1 MMDVNAN
8 HRMAQHFIKCAHEA
22 ASMRGVLAAFTCSA
36 GTSCGRQGAEE
47 TGSLAQQR
55 EGMQQPIADAF
66 SLPAD
71 LSPVF
76 PGHVP
81 AAQSRDWRVRAGG
94 IVARQAAHVR
104 FSVCMPRLSR
114 TETRW
119 SV

>member
-1 MMDVNAN
+1 MDVNAN
-8 HRMAQHFIKCAHEA
+8 RMAQHFIKCAHEA
-22 ASMRGVLAAFTCSA
+22 ASMRGALAAFTCLA

-55 EGMQQPIADAF
+55 EGMQQPIADVS

-94 IVARQAAHVR
+94 ISEPQAAYVK
-104 FSVCMPRLSR
+104 FSVFMPQLFS